1 MTYETMKKLLMGS
14 VFGFVSSDLK
24 QKIDL
29 LQELLN
35 KDQENYNT
43 IKSMIQ
49 HEKENNLLEK
59 KDFASGVRT
68 FLRLHR
74 GLDFISEFL
83 KQIGELTD
91 SEKTS
96 TCCQNAYNKTLA
108 QHHPW
113 VVRKAAI
120 VAMYTM
126 PTRGNLFKKVCGNQ
140 VERNLEVLPK
150 MLEVTTIVFK
160 RTHSLYEI
168 HELHALP

>member
-1 MTYETMKKLLMGS
+1 MGS

-35 KDQENYNT
+35 KDQDNYNT

-59 KDFASGVRT
+59 KDFVSGVRT

-74 GLDFISEFL
+74 GLGIFFIYLINYNSLFIYLFIFLELINIFIADFISEFL
-83 KQIGELTD
+83 KQIGELSD

-126 PTRGNLFKKVCGNQ
+126 PTRGNLFKKVYNIFQ
-140 VERNLEVLPK
+140 TRQ
-150 MLEVTTIVFK
+150 IFFK
-160 RTHSLYEI
+160 KGLKT
-168 HELHALP
+168 